1 MFYYYTPLETFHLF
15 IYILH
20 LISNSVSVLFALRA
34 SLNAT
39 APSLE
44 NPLNDKFNVF
54 RVQFV

>member
-1 MFYYYTPLETFHLF
+1 MFYYYTLLETFHFF

-44 NPLNDKFNVF
+44 KPLNDKFNVF
-54 RVQFV
+54 RVQLV